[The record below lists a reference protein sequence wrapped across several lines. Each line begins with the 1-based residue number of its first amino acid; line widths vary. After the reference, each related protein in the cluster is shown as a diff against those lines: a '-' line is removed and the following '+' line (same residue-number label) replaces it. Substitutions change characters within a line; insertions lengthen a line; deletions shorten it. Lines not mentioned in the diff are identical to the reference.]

1 MAEEDPKGA
10 SKINTREREKE
21 RERERERE
29 KGRDRNRERE
39 TDRQTEDCE
48 LLHGY
53 WLRKIPRVLRS

>member
-10 SKINTREREKE
+10 SKINTREREREGGE
-21 RERERERE
+21 RETET
-29 KGRDRNRERE
+29 ERE